1 MKIKIQGHAVTVY
14 VDDMK
19 AKYRRMIMCHMI
31 ADTDEELRAMA
42 QKIGVQQKWHQGDHF
57 DICLEMRV
65 KAVALGAVEI
75 TLRQCAAMN
84 FTRKL
89 TGALGDPEGAEARML
104 ELVEK
109 RQQGLLTNNQTAV
122 AAA

>member
-1 MKIKIQGHAVTVY
+1 MAVY

-42 QKIGVQQKWHQGDHF
+42 EKIGVQQKWHQGDHF

-65 KAVALGAVEI
+65 KAVAFGAVEV

-84 FTRKL
+84 FIRKL
-89 TGALGDPEGAEARML
+89 TDVLGKPDGAEGKMM
-104 ELVEK
+104 ELIEQRREQANSAMQEK
-109 RQQGLLTNNQTAV
+109 AE
-122 AAA
+122 

>member
-1 MKIKIQGHAVTVY
+1 MAVY

-19 AKYRRMIMCHMI
+19 VKYRRMIMCHMI

-57 DICLEMRV
+57 DICLEMKA
-65 KAVALGAVEI
+65 KAVAFGAIEI

-84 FTRKL
+84 FIRRL
-89 TGALGDPEGAEARML
+89 TGSLGAPEGAEERML
-104 ELVEK
+104 DLAEK
-109 RQQGLLTNNQTAV
+109 RRQERANNNQAADV
-122 AAA
+122 AA